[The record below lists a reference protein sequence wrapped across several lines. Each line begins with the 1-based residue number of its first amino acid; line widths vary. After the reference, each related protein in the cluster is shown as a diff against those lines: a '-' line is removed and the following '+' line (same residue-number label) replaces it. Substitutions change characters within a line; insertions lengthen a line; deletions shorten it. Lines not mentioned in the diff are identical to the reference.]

1 MSILDEIVTE
11 KAKDIDRLKVDF
23 NADAL
28 RSLAAKLP
36 PARDLIRSLRTCDR
50 VPIIAEIKRASPSAG
65 RLADVPHVPSLAR
78 AYEAGGAAALS
89 VITER
94 AFFGG
99 GLVDLSRA
107 RKAVEVPLLRKDFI
121 LDVIQISESRIAGAD
136 AVLLIAAALTEERL
150 KELFTETLCMGM
162 TPLVEVHD
170 ESELDRV
177 LELDPPIVGIN
188 NRNLTTMEV
197 DLETCVRLRPRIP
210 GTTLVVGESGIRG
223 AEDIARL
230 RAAGLD
236 AFLVGTTLVK
246 SKEPAAELSR
256 LCNAEVTDGSGQ
268 DLRNNRSGG
277 RAKGSRA
284 WS

>member
-1 MSILDEIVTE
+1 MSLLDEIMNE
-11 KAKDIDRLKVDF
+11 KAKDIDQLKIDF
-23 NADAL
+23 DADAL
-28 RSLAAKLP
+28 RSLATKLP

-65 RLADVPHVPSLAR
+65 ELAEVPDVPSLAKS
-78 AYEAGGAAALS
+78 YEAGGAAALS
-89 VITER
+89 VVTER

-107 RKAVEVPLLRKDFI
+107 RKAVEVPVLRKDFI

-136 AVLLIAAALTEERL
+136 AVLLIAAALTQARL
-150 KELFTETLCMGM
+150 KELFTETLSLGM

-170 ESELDRV
+170 ESELERA

-210 GTTLVVGESGIRG
+210 SAMLVVGESRIRG

-246 SKEPAAELSR
+246 SKQPAAELRR
-256 LCNAEVTDGSGQ
+256 LCSAEATDGSGQ
-268 DLRNNRSGG
+268 DLRNNRTG
-277 RAKGSRA
+277 RRAEGSRA